1 MAEWKAGRR
10 PSRVSRALQH
20 LPAVDGV
27 TAWWFAGE
35 IVRWAGESHVG
46 TAGQN
51 ALKQHIEAE
60 LGKRSIRASW
70 MGDKPNYRRQF
81 GPETT

>member
-35 IVRWAGESHVG
+35 IVRWVG
-46 TAGQN
+46 ASQTDRQN
-51 ALKQHIEAE
+51 PLKQYIEAE
-60 LGKRSIRASW
+60 LGKRSILASW
-70 MGDKPNYRRQF
+70 MGDEPNYWRQF